1 MTAGDLVKE
10 MISYYEGDPK
20 RIQHF
25 LKVYAYAKIIGE
37 GEGLNEETQDI
48 LETAAITHD
57 IGIKLSEKKY
67 QSSSG
72 KYQEIEGPA
81 EAEKMLTRLGYDK
94 ARMERVCYLIGHHHT
109 YDHIDGMDYQI
120 LVEADFLVNL
130 AEEHAKEETICSVR
144 DKIFRTG
151 TGKFMLEKIFSK
163 KS

>member
-37 GEGLNEETQDI
+37 GEGLDEETQDI

-72 KYQEIEGPA
+72 KCQEI
-81 EAEKMLTRLGYDK
+81 
-94 ARMERVCYLIGHHHT
+94 
-109 YDHIDGMDYQI
+109 
-120 LVEADFLVNL
+120 
-130 AEEHAKEETICSVR
+130 
-144 DKIFRTG
+144 
-151 TGKFMLEKIFSK
+151 
-163 KS
+163 

>member
-1 MTAGDLVKE
+1 MKAGTLVKE
-10 MISYYEGDPK
+10 MISYYEGDPR

-37 GEGLNEETQDI
+37 GEGLDEETQNI

-57 IGIKLSEKKY
+57 IGIKLSEQKY
-67 QSSSG
+67 HSSSG

-81 EAEKMLTRLGYDK
+81 EAEKMLTKLGYDK
-94 ARMERVCYLIGHHHT
+94 KRMERVCYLIGHHHT
-109 YDHIDGMDYQI
+109 YHHIEGLDYQI

-130 AEEHAKEETICSVR
+130 AEEHAKEETIHNVR
-144 DKIFRTG
+144 DRIFRTG